1 MNDEMK
7 EELRGKVSALIAAVA
22 GRDPSSLEPGQHL
35 MADLGID
42 SPKALQLLM
51 DIEEELAIE
60 IPDEDAAGFERVGDL
75 LDYVA
80 ARASV

>member
-1 MNDEMK
+1 MQDD
-7 EELRGKVSALIAAVA
+7 LRRKVKNLIAAVA
-22 GRDPSSLEPGQHL
+22 GRDPAAVTPEQHL

-60 IPDEDAAGFERVGDL
+60 IPDEAAEGFTRVGDL
-75 LDYVA
+75 LDYVV
-80 ARASV
+80 ARATV